1 MDVVD
6 TLSQA
11 RFGERYRFTRK
22 QKNQGKWGI
31 LLAAARFKWAWTTSP
46 CRSHGRME
54 RLGLS
59 SANIC
64 AVSFYCYPFMQVCTG
79 DCVRVRLTGNP
90 NLGLPPRWSYIVKAL
105 KLDTKSLDDLL
116 GIFLAILSWKTV
128 VDAGLPLWCNDSDMI
143 LPGDKA
149 VWVKKVLHNSLTLRG
164 RCPLAILVYEIDE
177 SNNRNESK
185 SNSTIPG
192 SVSKCSLRHS
202 RRVQS

>member
-1 MDVVD
+1 MLW
-6 TLSQA
+6 THCLKPYLA
-11 RFGERYRFTRK
+11 R
-22 QKNQGKWGI
+22 GI
-31 LLAAARFKWAWTTSP
+31 DLPGSKKIKANGGLYWQRPGLNEHELLSP
-46 CRSHGRME
+46 CRGHGRME

-128 VDAGLPLWCNDSDMI
+128 VDADLPLWCNDSDMI